1 MQVLKKYVFIFLGLL
16 LSGCQSTST
25 TSSPRISGYDQ
36 RFNDLDFNSPSIS
49 LIGNLPQEED
59 NNFRVGMLLPLS
71 GKAEKY
77 GQGLKNAALM
87 ALDDVKTDNLI
98 LQFYDTRSTSSGARI
113 AIENALA
120 QNSKLILGPL
130 MSSSVQAIEETT
142 TSRDVP
148 VIAFSTNTSVLQ
160 PQVYTLGLLVD
171 EQVERIVGYA
181 ARQGRKRLALL
192 LPDNDSGITI
202 AKAAIAAAQKNNI
215 TVSKI
220 AFYPPETTDF
230 SASVKALTDYDER
243 SARLARVR
251 SSLKK
256 QANAGN
262 VNAEKALKRL
272 ERIQALGDVDFDAVL
287 IPESGVRLKSALA
300 MFGYYDVYSPKVRFL
315 GTAIWDTTDMS
326 RETMAHGSWYPALSK
341 SHGAYFASKYNDVFG
356 EKPAS
361 IYSLA
366 YDAVA
371 LSAALARKQT
381 TDLNPV
387 ITSPEGYIG
396 INGVFRLFEDGY
408 NQHSLD
414 IVELGSDGEKVVDE
428 APKNF
433 SGNLHGHTQ
442 NNIVIDEFY
451 QAPVIYGK
459 NPEAVQI
466 AVYGQVLDYANQ
478 PKETS
483 PQDEMEIIRKSLKEL
498 NVVIPQ

>member
-1 MQVLKKYVFIFLGLL
+1 MLKKYVFIFLGLL

-59 NNFRVGMLLPLS
+59 NSFRVGMLLPLS

-181 ARQGRKRLALL
+181 ATQGRKRLALL
-192 LPDNDSGITI
+192 LPDNDSGIAI

-220 AFYPPETTDF
+220 
-230 SASVKALTDYDER
+230 
-243 SARLARVR
+243 
-251 SSLKK
+251 
-256 QANAGN
+256 
-262 VNAEKALKRL
+262 
-272 ERIQALGDVDFDAVL
+272 FD
-287 IPESGVRLKSALA
+287 
-300 MFGYYDVYSPKVRFL
+300 
-315 GTAIWDTTDMS
+315 
-326 RETMAHGSWYPALSK
+326 
-341 SHGAYFASKYNDVFG
+341 
-356 EKPAS
+356 
-361 IYSLA
+361 
-366 YDAVA
+366 
-371 LSAALARKQT
+371 
-381 TDLNPV
+381 
-387 ITSPEGYIG
+387 
-396 INGVFRLFEDGY
+396 
-408 NQHSLD
+408 
-414 IVELGSDGEKVVDE
+414 
-428 APKNF
+428 
-433 SGNLHGHTQ
+433 
-442 NNIVIDEFY
+442 
-451 QAPVIYGK
+451 
-459 NPEAVQI
+459 
-466 AVYGQVLDYANQ
+466 
-478 PKETS
+478 
-483 PQDEMEIIRKSLKEL
+483 
-498 NVVIPQ
+498 